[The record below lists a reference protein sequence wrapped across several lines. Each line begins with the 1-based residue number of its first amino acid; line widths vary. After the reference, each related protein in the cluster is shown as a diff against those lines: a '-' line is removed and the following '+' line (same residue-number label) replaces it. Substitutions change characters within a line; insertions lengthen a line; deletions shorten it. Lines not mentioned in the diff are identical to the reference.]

1 MTHLLD
7 FLLNT
12 AIVGL
17 CATLVMDAW
26 SWLRQPLLGV
36 APPNYALVG
45 RWVRHMGNGQFRHPA
60 IAQATAM
67 PHEAITGW
75 AVHYLVGLGFAG
87 ALLLL
92 AGPGWLS
99 HPTLW
104 PALLFGL
111 LSVAAPFLLMQPGM
125 GAGLAAR
132 RTPNPRAARLQS
144 LLTHTVFGAGLYLGG
159 WVAHA
164 LTH

>member
-87 ALLLL
+87 ALL
-92 AGPGWLS
+92 
-99 HPTLW
+99 
-104 PALLFGL
+104 FGL